1 MFADGMG
8 NDGMNTTGENMKKT
22 LLLVAS
28 VLLTV
33 ILRADYAQKMPDFAK
48 SKKPVRTLV
57 EVTAVK
63 VSEPPAPR
71 GVIAIYKAIYAG
83 KTDWNTPTGIR
94 EGNTNGQLIF
104 ITGLDH
110 DIVTDRCFL
119 FHRNHGGSHL
129 LFVWTAGT
137 ATVELNGEML
147 RLRKYTVE
155 PLMDEPDR
163 DKNRR

>member
-1 MFADGMG
+1 
-8 NDGMNTTGENMKKT
+8 MKKT

-33 ILRADYAQKMPDFAK
+33 ALRADYAQKMPDFGK

-57 EVTAVK
+57 DATAVK
-63 VSEPPAPR
+63 VSEAPSAR
-71 GVIAIYKAIYAG
+71 GVIAFYKAIYAG
-83 KTDWNTPTGIR
+83 KSRGDTPAGPC
-94 EGNTNGQLIF
+94 EENTNGQLIF

-119 FHRNHGGSHL
+119 FHRSYGGKHL

-137 ATVELNGEML
+137 ATVELDGKKL

-155 PLMDEPDR
+155 PLPDGPER
-163 DKNRR
+163 DGKRK